1 MRTPNFV
8 LFLSIFVFLYGN
20 SFGQSVPADSEPVI
34 KRSTSYQLPRSAI
47 DAGIDGT
54 ITVAIRI
61 DESGKPKAL
70 ALISGPMWPCGSTP
84 QAALN
89 DLSTTLSETL
99 MKVEFTPAIKK
110 GKPYETTIGLTFKLK
125 NPNIKPAKV
134 ELDQLTGKPK
144 PGMISAGIVNG
155 KAISLPKPAYPR
167 EARMNRDS
175 GAVSI
180 QVVIDEKGNVIRA
193 GAVNGAPAL
202 QFASRDA
209 ACGAKFEP
217 TLLEGS
223 PVMVSGMLTYNFVP

>member
-8 LFLSIFVFLYGN
+8 FCLTLFVFIYGN
-20 SFGQSVPADSEPVI
+20 AYAQTVPADSEPVI
-34 KRSTSYQLPRSAI
+34 KGSTSYQLPRSAI

-89 DLSTTLSETL
+89 DLSATLSETL
-99 MKVEFTPAIKK
+99 MKVEFTPAVKK

-134 ELDQLTGKPK
+134 ELDQMTGKPK
-144 PGMISAGIVNG
+144 PAMINAGVVNG
-155 KAISLPKPAYPR
+155 KAVSLPKPAYPR
-167 EARMNRDS
+167 EARMNRDG

-193 GAVNGAPAL
+193 GAVNGAPSL

-217 TLLEGS
+217 TLLQGS
-223 PVMVSGMLTYNFVP
+223 PIMVSGVITYNFVP